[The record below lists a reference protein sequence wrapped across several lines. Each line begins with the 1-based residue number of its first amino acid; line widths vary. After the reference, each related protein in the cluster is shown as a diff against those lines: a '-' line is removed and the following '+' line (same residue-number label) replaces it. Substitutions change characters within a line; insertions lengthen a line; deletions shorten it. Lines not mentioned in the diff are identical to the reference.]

1 MNMSAPLTNIR
12 SFVSYQ
18 FSSLRMRALR
28 DLVLAKMTGKSTK
41 LPTIPEQA
49 RREHPNRSLLG
60 VKDIPVEQIAGTIN
74 RDGDFDH
81 KFRPLKKHLLNR
93 WINIYIMLERDN
105 WPPILVHNIGG
116 KYYVEDGHHRVS
128 VARSIGMAFIEA
140 RIWEYRAPQKQANA
154 GLRIK
159 CGERSTAK
167 VYAAR

>member
-28 DLVLAKMTGKSTK
+28 DLVLAKLTGKSTK
-41 LPTIPEQA
+41 LPIISAQV
-49 RREHPNRSLLG
+49 RREQPNRILLG
-60 VKDIPVEQIAGTIN
+60 LKDIPVEQIGGTIN

-93 WINIYIMLERDN
+93 WINIYMLLERDS
-105 WPPILVHNIGG
+105 WPPILVHKIGE

-128 VARSIGMAFIEA
+128 VARSIGMEFIEA
-140 RIWEYRAPQKQANA
+140 KVWEYQAPQNQTRAC
-154 GLRIK
+154 LRVK
-159 CGERSTAK
+159 CRERNTSK